1 VLPVIKAYLYDAEG
15 EDREVPLGEGVP
27 ALSDQHLLWI
37 DVEGRDEHDLDELQ
51 RLLGLDRRA
60 MANLRQNRRSLALN
74 NYGEYFQ
81 FDVLCLGITSLAD
94 LHIPRVPAALKLD
107 FVVGKQWLLT
117 VHDEEVFFFTDF
129 RAQERGET
137 LIGNL
142 SPSSLA
148 AALLDWHLTV
158 FLEVMTRFQ
167 SFVDALDVRMLAKK
181 AIRDDLLGL
190 VVAGRR
196 YVSSLRR
203 VLAPQRS
210 IFYGLSRPDFVL
222 VATSSA
228 AEHFQSLERRF
239 ERTLDSIDH
248 GRELM
253 QGSFELFNT
262 RVAES
267 TNVLIRRLTLASVML
282 GVIGAAAGIFGM
294 NFETPYTQTGLVGF
308 WIVVA
313 CLVSFIIG
321 SVVLSRWRGW
331 I

>member
-1 VLPVIKAYLYDAEG
+1 MIKAYLYDAEG
-15 EDREVPLGEGVP
+15 EDREISIGADLP
-27 ALSDQHLLWI
+27 SMDDQHLLWI
-37 DVEGRDEHDLDELQ
+37 DVQGREKSELEQ
-51 RLLGLDRRA
+51 LGRLLALDRRTIGD
-60 MANLRQNRRSLALN
+60 LGQDRRSLSLS
-74 NYGEYFQ
+74 NYGEYYQ
-81 FDVLCLGITSLAD
+81 FDVLYLALSSLAE
-94 LHIPRVPAALKLD
+94 LAIPRVPAAKKLD

-117 VHDEEVFFFTDF
+117 VHDEDVFFFSEF

-142 SPSSLA
+142 SPSTLA
-148 AALLDWHLTV
+148 AALLDWHLTT

-167 SFVDALDVRMLAKK
+167 SFVDGLDVRMITRK
-181 AIRDDLLGL
+181 AFRDDLLGQ

-222 VATSSA
+222 VAASSA
-228 AEHFQSLERRF
+228 IEHFQSLERRF

-248 GRELM
+248 GRELV

-267 TNVLIRRLTLASVML
+267 TNVLIRRLTLASVLL
-282 GVIGAAAGIFGM
+282 GVVGAVAGIFGM
-294 NFETPYTQTGLVGF
+294 NFQTPFTQTGLTGF
-308 WIVVA
+308 SIVMA
-313 CLVSFIIG
+313 CLACFTIG
-321 SVVLSRWRGW
+321 VTLFSRLRRW